1 MIKAALYLR
10 VSSDIQAKEGD
21 SIPAQRDALR
31 KYAKDHGMIIAG
43 EYVDD
48 GISGTKYSQRDELQ
62 RMLSDVEAG
71 KIDIII
77 FTKLDRFFRSVRH
90 YTATQAVLDAH
101 GVGWLAIWE
110 PIYDTTTPQ
119 GRLIVN
125 QMMSIAQFEAENTSQ
140 RIKQVQA
147 YKLSQK
153 EVISGTHPAGFRIV
167 GKHLEHDEN
176 AEHVRKAFE
185 MYALCG
191 SINETMR
198 VYGGSCGMPSSKP
211 AFKRMLM
218 SPLYKGEHYTGI
230 KDYCPPIVSADLW
243 DDVQRKLKMNVK
255 SSQKHVYIF
264 SGLLRCAD
272 CGGTMGGNT
281 RRRIRGRCR
290 TEEHQYRCARYYNQ
304 KPSKCTN
311 SKTIAENTVER
322 YLIEH
327 IRPMV
332 EGLIL
337 KYEIEKSEDKTIQIS
352 EQKKRIERKLER
364 LKELYINELID
375 MTAYKAD
382 RERLL
387 ADMDKLSGTES
398 ERREQDVDALKQLLS
413 ADLWTLYGTFTN
425 EEKRAFWRGIIDRIE
440 YGHDKQFRIY
450 FL

>member
-1 MIKAALYLR
+1 MTTALYIR
-10 VSSDIQAKEGD
+10 VSSDKQAREGD
-21 SIPAQRDALR
+21 SVPAQLDALR
-31 KYAKDHGMIIAG
+31 KYATEHNLHVYR
-43 EYVDD
+43 EYIDD

-62 RMLSDVEAG
+62 ALLDDVRAG
-71 KIDIII
+71 HIELII
-77 FTKLDRFFRSVRH
+77 FTKLDRWFRSVRH
-90 YTATQAVLDAH
+90 YTHTQEILDAH

-185 MYALCG
+185 MYAYCG

-198 VYGGSCGMPSSKP
+198 VYGGSHGMPSSKP

-243 DDVQRKLKMNVK
+243 DDVQRKLKINVK
-255 SSQKHVYIF
+255 ASQRHVYIF

-332 EGLIL
+332 KDLIL
-337 KYEIEKSEDKTIQIS
+337 KYEIEKSEDKTIQIN
-352 EQKKRIERKLER
+352 EQKKKIERKLER

-398 ERREQDVDALKQLLS
+398 GRREQDVDALKQLLS

-425 EEKRAFWRGIIDRIE
+425 EEKRTFWRGIIDRIE

>member
-1 MIKAALYLR
+1 MTTALYIR
-10 VSSDIQAKEGD
+10 VSSDKQAREGD
-21 SIPAQRDALR
+21 SVPAQLDALR
-31 KYAKDHGMIIAG
+31 KYATEHNLHVYR
-43 EYVDD
+43 EYIDD

-62 RMLSDVEAG
+62 ALLDDVRAG
-71 KIDIII
+71 HIELII
-77 FTKLDRFFRSVRH
+77 FTKLDRWFRSVRH
-90 YTATQAVLDAH
+90 YTHTQEILDAH
-101 GVGWLAIWE
+101 NVGWLAIWE

-153 EVISGTHPAGFRIV
+153 EVISGTHPAGFCIV

-176 AEHVRKAFE
+176 AKHVCKAFE

-198 VYGGSCGMPSSKP
+198 VYGGSYGMPSSKP

-243 DDVQRKLKMNVK
+243 NDVQRKLKMNVK
-255 SSQKHVYIF
+255 ASQKHVYIF

-322 YLIEH
+322 YLTEH

-332 EGLIL
+332 KDLIL

-352 EQKKRIERKLER
+352 EQKKKIERKLER

-398 ERREQDVDALKQLLS
+398 GRREQDVDAIKQLLS

-425 EEKRAFWRGIIDRIE
+425 EEKRTFWRGIIDRIE